1 MSFEQGTATTSKHG
15 QRVPRRREETDRR
28 RDHLARY
35 LMVGVLGTLA
45 FSSAVLVFFTSAAL
59 LQAQTPSAATGIE
72 GTWQGTLVVPNGPH
86 LRTVVKIVKDNNGT
100 LKSTFYSIDQEGAGL
115 PATSTT
121 FSGGELRI
129 AIERINLTYTGKMA
143 ADGKS
148 INGSASQGSPL
159 PLVLER
165 TTPATEWTI
174 PEAPKPVPPMD
185 PNANPSFDVATIK
198 PSKPD
203 AQGKLFV
210 VDRAGK
216 FRTLN
221 FTLGEMISTAYGVQ
235 AKQVVNAPE
244 WVWTEKF
251 DVQAQPDTPGSPSRA
266 QLMGEVQ
273 RLMADRFQLK
283 FHRDKKELPALV
295 ITVDKSGSK
304 LKPSEG
310 DPKGLPGLFF
320 GGVGVLR
327 VNNATISDFTSLMQ
341 SAVLDRPVVDHSGL
355 TGRYDFT
362 LKWTPDEAQLAQM
375 GMKAPATEAADA
387 PPNLFTALPEELGL
401 RMESAKTPVEV
412 LVIDKV
418 EKPSDN

>member
-1 MSFEQGTATTSKHG
+1 
-15 QRVPRRREETDRR
+15 
-28 RDHLARY
+28 
-35 LMVGVLGTLA
+35 MVGLVGTLA
-45 FSSAVLVFFTSAAL
+45 CFSAVIVFLTSAASL
-59 LQAQTPSAATGIE
+59 YAQTPNAATGIE
-72 GTWQGTLVVPNGPH
+72 GTWQGTLAVPNGPQ
-86 LRTVVKIVKDNNGT
+86 LRTVVKIVKDNSGT
-100 LKSTFYSIDQEGAGL
+100 LKSTFYSIDQGGTGL

-121 FSGGELRI
+121 FTSGELRI
-129 AIERINLTYTGKMA
+129 TIERINLTYTGKMA

-148 INGSASQGSPL
+148 INGSASQGGVL

-185 PNANPSFDVATIK
+185 PNANPSFEVATIK

-210 VDRAGK
+210 VEPGGK

-235 AKQVVNAPE
+235 AKQVVNAPD

-251 DVQAQPDTPGSPSRA
+251 DVQAQPDTPGAPSRA

-283 FHRDKKELPALV
+283 FHRDKKELSALV
-295 ITVDKSGSK
+295 LTVDKSGSK
-304 LKPSEG
+304 LKPSDG

-320 GGVGVLR
+320 GGVGMLR
-327 VNNATISDFTSLMQ
+327 ANNAMISDFTSLMQ
-341 SAVLDRPVVDHSGL
+341 SAVLDRPVVDRTGL

-401 RMESAKTPVEV
+401 RMESTRTPVDV
-412 LVIDKV
+412 LVVDKV
-418 EKPSDN
+418 ERPSEN

>member
-1 MSFEQGTATTSKHG
+1 MPHSEQRTHSQPKRSDRKSSRNEAETNK
-15 QRVPRRREETDRR
+15 RVVVRRR
-28 RDHLARY
+28 
-35 LMVGVLGTLA
+35 LMNLVGA
-45 FSSAVLVFFTSAAL
+45 FGFALTIAVPCLSPGIL
-59 LQAQTPSAATGIE
+59 HAQTPAATAGIE
-72 GTWQGTLVVPNGPH
+72 GTWQGTLVVPNGPQ
-86 LRTVVKIVKDNNGT
+86 LRTVVKIVKDSSGT
-100 LKSTFYSIDQEGAGL
+100 LKSTFYSIDQGGSGL

-121 FSGGELRI
+121 FTGGDLRI
-129 AIERINLTYTGKMA
+129 AIDRINLTYTGKMA
-143 ADGKS
+143 ADGRS
-148 INGSASQGSPL
+148 INGSASQGTPL

-165 TTPATEWTI
+165 ATAATEWTI
-174 PEAPKPVPPMD
+174 PEAPKPIPPMD
-185 PNANPSFDVATIK
+185 PKADPSFEVATIK

-203 AQGKLFV
+203 APGKLFV
-210 VDRAGK
+210 VQGGK

-244 WVWTEKF
+244 WIWTEKF
-251 DVQAQPDTPGSPSRA
+251 DVQAQPDTPGMPSRA

-273 RLMADRFQLK
+273 KLMADRFQLK
-283 FHRDKKELPALV
+283 FHRDKKELSALV
-295 ITVDKSGSK
+295 LSVDKSGSK

-341 SAVLDRPVVDHSGL
+341 SAVMDRPVVDHTGL
-355 TGRYDFT
+355 AGRYDFT

-375 GMKAPATEAADA
+375 GMKAPAAEAADA

-401 RMESAKTPVEV
+401 RMESMKTPVEV
-412 LVIDKV
+412 LIIDKV

>member
-1 MSFEQGTATTSKHG
+1 MFLKQKTASASKHG
-15 QRVPRRREETDRR
+15 DSPSLLHQATYRRWRSVAHQLTFA
-28 RDHLARY
+28 LA
-35 LMVGVLGTLA
+35 GTLA
-45 FSSAVLVFFTSAAL
+45 LSFLIAVASRSSGL
-59 LQAQTPSAATGIE
+59 LHAQTPSAEKGIE
-72 GTWQGTLVVPNGPH
+72 GTWQGTLVVPNGPQ
-86 LRTVVKIVKDNNGT
+86 LRTVVKIVKDSNGT
-100 LKSTFYSIDQEGAGL
+100 LKSTFYSIDQGGGSL

-121 FSGGELRI
+121 FTNGDLRI
-129 AIERINLTYTGKMA
+129 IIERINLTYTGKMA

-174 PEAPKPVPPMD
+174 PEAPKPVPAMD
-185 PNANPSFDVATIK
+185 PNANPSFEVATIK

-210 VDRAGK
+210 VEPGGK

-251 DVQAQPDTPGSPSRA
+251 DVQAKPDTPGSPSNA

-283 FHRDKKELPALV
+283 FHRDKKELSALV

-327 VNNATISDFTSLMQ
+327 VNNAAISDFTSLMQ
-341 SAVLDRPVVDHSGL
+341 SAVLDRPVVDHTGL

-375 GMKAPATEAADA
+375 GMKAPPTEAADA

-401 RMESAKTPVEV
+401 RMESTRTPVEV
-412 LVIDKV
+412 LVIEKV